1 MSSWEGWPFQ
11 SKLSLIIREKYVCF
25 IIIIIFFLYAK
36 TLILIF
42 MSVTATRSMEHY
54 EGTDYMMLYYFR
66 GTIQMF
72 NAILMWIDDF
82 DTNGFQPVFYY
93 NRKYCTKILLWRDSL
108 ALVPLVFIH
117 LSIVFWPD
125 YLKFCKCHAPAFH
138 AHSCLLHSHGVINMC
153 WCPRKALIL
162 HVTLSFEDNI
172 L

>member
-1 MSSWEGWPFQ
+1 MVLFMSSWEGWPFL

-93 NRKYCTKILLWRDSL
+93 NRKYCTK
-108 ALVPLVFIH
+108 
-117 LSIVFWPD
+117 
-125 YLKFCKCHAPAFH
+125 
-138 AHSCLLHSHGVINMC
+138 
-153 WCPRKALIL
+153 
-162 HVTLSFEDNI
+162 SFYEETA
-172 L
+172 

>member
-1 MSSWEGWPFQ
+1 MVLFMSSWEGWPFL

-25 IIIIIFFLYAK
+25 IVIIIFFLYAK

-54 EGTDYMMLYYFR
+54 EGTDYMTLYYFR

-93 NRKYCTKILLWRDSL
+93 NRKYCTK
-108 ALVPLVFIH
+108 
-117 LSIVFWPD
+117 
-125 YLKFCKCHAPAFH
+125 
-138 AHSCLLHSHGVINMC
+138 
-153 WCPRKALIL
+153 
-162 HVTLSFEDNI
+162 SFYEETA
-172 L
+172 

>member
-1 MSSWEGWPFQ
+1 MSSWEGWPFL

-54 EGTDYMMLYYFR
+54 EGTDYMTLYYFR

-117 LSIVFWPD
+117 LSIVLWPD
-125 YLKFCKCHAPAFH
+125 YLKFCKCHAPSISCSFLFAAFT
-138 AHSCLLHSHGVINMC
+138 
-153 WCPRKALIL
+153 WCYKYVL
-162 HVTLSFEDNI
+162 VS
-172 L
+172 

>member
-1 MSSWEGWPFQ
+1 MSSWEGWPFL

-54 EGTDYMMLYYFR
+54 EGTDYMTLYYFR

-125 YLKFCKCHAPAFH
+125 YLKFCKCHALSISCSFLFAAFT
-138 AHSCLLHSHGVINMC
+138 
-153 WCPRKALIL
+153 WCYKYVL
-162 HVTLSFEDNI
+162 VS
-172 L
+172 